1 MAIYRTN
8 RSRTTSFIG
17 KFKFNYEILLGQIPG
32 GESTGPGVD
41 KGIVQAFPTN
51 AFVNLGTS
59 TGFNFSG
66 IVANSVS
73 PPDPTPGGNSYDR
86 HPWNEYG
93 GLAQFANLEY
103 DSVAKT
109 VKIPFSFSLSLQGQG
124 QTSTTIYDK
133 FILEVVNIDLA
144 KDFKQVTGSIEGT
157 VYFGAPLEEY
167 VEINEFLPSEIQ
179 TKPSSSGCGDDEI
192 VVLKDLDKDTVRQF
206 PRYTT
211 LNWFEMF
218 KPNSFSQMGVE
229 IVATDSKGKTN
240 RFSRFERIIF
250 STARR
255 VSYSASK
262 ILNAWAGNID
272 NNGYIAFYGST
283 PDTSDPLLAK
293 TTRVTVDSNNFSIRH
308 YTSPDGILYAIP
320 NLTARV
326 LFGGEPTRSV
336 TFDANVYDWDKNHTN
351 PLKAYLVGFGSD
363 YKPKRYKR
371 ITYNEA
377 QYLTVESNS
386 GNISASQTYRKINI
400 SDVEAREG
408 ITGLPSEI
416 DAKSLVFDNTQR
428 WIYGMIDGIHSNEI
442 FDDLESPTD
451 NMDYPDKYIR
461 GADGCE
467 NINFLNQELTIGE
480 DELPSGNASIPIPLK
495 GWKFNAMTLKQDKE
509 YIIPGEGNT
518 RYYIG
523 DQGEPHYYGD
533 QNLSGYRYL
542 NLEVRSLNNDLQNSL
557 INITETSKGFTKSNN
572 SQIEDTKY
580 WKIRSSTNKF
590 QNIIVDLCNPDNK
603 NDNVDNQ
610 DSPYPRLNAYTTS
623 KPVSLSPLGLLAAEN
638 KPKDNFLFTG
648 PIDGSES
655 SVWITGEIKK
665 RIQDSGV
672 IYLTDPVSKNVDYFD
687 VNTSAF
693 PKSGLGTNYIFGRPR
708 IANGKI
714 KLAKPFIA
722 ADGYTYDE
730 NGKRIDII
738 PDYFKEIY
746 FYKVQNDLN
755 KDNTVDG
762 FLLKDKDGK
771 YPEEFE
777 IYDYNPG
784 YPDITGNLSKTTAL
798 FADGNQI
805 IKVEHNAVFL
815 NNPYDS
821 LEIENSTLKI
831 KKIYKIIQYVNSQA
845 EETSYFTIEA
855 PNDTNLNLQFPSG
868 SSIKLTFSRSD
879 DRFASI
885 VLKFS
890 SIDKVEENKYRGN
903 IEYSKLDKNSEP
915 NYDGIPPTINGVE
928 TVFNPNSPIITV
940 RDPRLV
946 EFTFPKNTILNTNI
960 LSKDPSENEVNAI
973 DDYPEDEASNGPY
986 YGVSRITKLQV
997 DNDLLELKEVK
1008 LQRINSLSNFVYSGN
1023 NNTFES
1029 KTKFTVAEN
1038 ANTTEIPTETQYFT
1052 RRFWQQNTDGRDEEE
1067 GDIEWQL
1074 TKTSRLNNW
1083 QLFPKSISG
1092 LCDDI
1097 NKIDEYVA
1105 PQWLN
1110 INNPSSKVVRHPG
1123 WVAQK
1128 ILKSY
1133 PTDPITGDRI
1143 YTIDL
1148 DPEYLNS
1155 DTGYATWVY
1164 GSGILA
1170 LPSGKNSGSGTSYVK
1185 AIDISFNE
1193 LKTLLAQT
1201 IFHRIN
1207 GNFPPGLP
1215 DLFGNT
1221 SLKNSDGTQQ
1231 TSVLHLRGGI
1241 IARGLANGLILP
1253 PQMSTDDNIRKA
1265 NLIEASTGAAAGS
1278 SESNDFGYYQTET
1291 PFGKNQI
1298 DHFVQLEKSKQF
1310 ANPEAFKS
1318 STRNLSQ
1325 AKRERASFKGGK
1337 ELATDITACESG
1349 FENSIVIA
1357 YTVPTT
1363 KEKDIK
1369 YTSIVQTDSFYSGVY
1384 ENYCVGY
1391 PDVQSGNG
1399 VSLPGEYP
1407 FLLSSELIK
1416 NSRSVHTFL
1425 LTEDTSL
1432 LKSQSTNNYNSLISS
1447 NTNMRNKF
1455 SWYPHIFGES
1465 KSDANFSTNAIAFSK
1480 MRFNSYAI
1488 SNESP
1493 LLANIGYADD
1503 GSVIFR
1509 TIPLNTSGTVAP
1521 VTDQNLLV
1529 AGKAP
1534 TYISEFRLLDTLML
1548 EGIAAP
1554 VHPTI
1559 SIVNSQ
1565 EYLASYVL
1573 KENMRTINGKF
1584 ISNYELSDKFEL
1596 INLDDISGQT
1606 LSEESNIFG
1615 LTSVY
1620 DNRLNV
1626 QRNVF
1631 FSSGSIFYY
1640 EVPVSSSS
1648 FGTSVIPKLHLIAGN
1663 VNSDFAV
1670 NLIQRDSMVTY
1681 YDSNSELSNVVSKHK
1696 PAIISCKHT
1705 NYSSDVIVVYDTGNC
1720 NIRAVKFNPYSNTFN
1735 DITGI
1740 ACTYVDYPIECVSS
1754 ADVTTD
1760 SNSIK
1765 PQALFTANPTSG
1777 ITDLFVVFTNDS
1789 FDFSGSDLTYEWDFG
1804 DGTSSTETN
1813 PTHTFVNSTNVDKEF
1828 TVTLLVTNSN
1838 GVKSN
1843 PTTLKITVNPKVTDL
1858 KPTAKFSAS
1867 PTSGPATLSVLFTNQ
1882 SLPVKDGSVISTY
1895 VWDFLGNG
1903 QLSSFSNNDD
1913 LIYDYTVSGTYK
1925 PTLYVEDNFSRKS
1938 DVFTGPNIVV
1948 SLTPK
1953 ADFSWKQTSFG
1964 PVFNVKF
1971 TDKSTP
1977 VSIVT
1982 SWAWDFGDG
1991 QTSSSQSPEHFYDLP
2006 GVYDVKLTVTNSSND
2021 TNSINY
2027 RVTVSGQGNDNP
2039 IANFSYSQVNKT
2051 YTVNFLD
2058 TTEGQIVS
2066 WKWIFDANDLT
2077 LTSNLQNPVYNYS
2090 TFGSYT
2096 VSLEVT
2102 DSFGN
2107 TDIEVKTITVSEIT
2121 NQPPVISLINATQ
2134 TSFEPINVKFTE
2146 ESSDIDGYITKWEWN
2161 FGDGS
2166 DIYSTTSSLSKNP
2179 THQYVSPGVYDVTL
2193 TVTDN
2198 GLFDGTNKKSSQKS
2212 LPIEVFAPPANKH
2225 PQASFVVDNNNNFAP
2240 LAVNFTDTSTDSD
2253 GFIVKWL
2260 WEFENNSF
2268 IEFNL
2273 QTYRK
2278 TVNYLF
2284 TKSGVY
2290 TVKLTVTDNNG
2301 LTNTATFDIIVN
2313 NSLPNSVFTI
2323 SPNPIN
2329 SKESANFDGSKSFDS
2344 DGAIVSYNWDFGD
2357 TTRQDN
2363 ASSNV
2368 SHIYNRPGE
2377 YTITLE
2383 VIDNFGASNI
2393 SQKNLTVNN
2402 RKPTARISYTSLVVK
2417 APGSLSFSGQNSFD
2431 EDGNIV
2437 SYAWV
2442 VSNGQVSSLQNP
2454 TFQFTSE
2461 GSFTVTLTV
2470 TDDFGD
2476 SNSSQVVVN
2485 VSPADNILPNAVLL
2499 VDKNSGLVNDLFN
2512 FDVSSSKDPDGFIT
2526 FYEIDFGDGNTTSFV
2541 SPANVSHIYTSVG
2554 IYNASL
2560 IVTDN
2565 RNGRSLPSNQQITII
2580 NQAPS
2585 ANFSFNPANPQTIQ
2599 TINFIDSSTDPE
2611 NDLVRWEWSFGDGNS
2626 FITSDANKKSPQ
2638 HQYAFGNKTY
2648 SVTLTVYDK
2657 FNLSNSITKNIFVSN
2672 RIPVAVISTNPADVN
2687 KVITGFAPFTV
2698 IFDSLAFDLDGS
2710 ISDYEWTISGLQS
2723 APITTKSFTYTFNTP
2738 RFVPYTVSHRVRD
2751 NDGFWSNTVTVAVK
2765 VNPPNEPPVARI
2777 TANPVSNSSFAPIDV
2792 TFSGAGSY
2800 DPDNIGGPLAY
2811 YWDFGNGQTSFEQIA
2826 VTRYTQPGTYNVSLK
2841 VIDNQ
2846 DGTSTQN
2853 LKYIVKNN
2861 QPIAVLNTV
2870 PPGITQVEI
2879 DTSVTFTSDGSND
2892 PDINQFISGYKW
2904 LIDGVNQNSNTPE
2917 ISYIFTSTGNHTVT
2931 LSVFDNF
2938 GLESTP
2944 VNKTI
2949 FVVRTPPP
2957 PPPNKNPIAVIS
2969 NEPELSGNIELKSG
2983 DTYTFDGLLSYDP
2996 EDANNITF
3004 EWYLDGF
3011 LVGTT
3016 SQLSYTFNTVGLF
3029 TVSLVVADTQNL
3041 KSSVLTNLGRRLSVP
3056 VNVSAIPKVDAN
3068 KLFTTG
3074 QAIDGAIASGAY
3086 EPNRY
3091 GYQLV
3096 DDTRKYVIIEAGLK
3110 HSFVVDDL
3118 GILYGSGDNTYGQL
3132 GLPSNISKV
3141 NVLTKIPLNSKF
3153 RIVKVSAGDTTSAII
3168 VEDTVL
3174 NKKVLLVCGDNN
3186 LGTFGQA
3193 LPKSNIYGFQS
3204 ILERNLSNSPLNFS
3218 NNDALLDVST
3228 CQHITAFADSKKVW
3242 VAGKHNYSSTGFV
3255 NEIGFIGIDVRQN
3268 PDLFLTTP
3276 IMPFKIEVGFFD
3288 PTSPNDFVGYV
3299 TGIAFDP
3306 DNQIVWFAGKTNLR
3320 GWGYAYDISTY
3331 ENRIGVLLADTNPY
3345 FNRAIYFYGFTSTN
3359 EIPAF
3364 LISPGTAAESQNFL
3378 PGDPQAETFQ
3388 KVSVSNFG
3396 YLALS
3401 ENYYWPWG
3409 DNSNGELGFAI
3420 NYKDTLSENA
3430 KNGRFPG
3437 DISSV
3442 PDIANPTDI
3451 SAGGFHSLLIASS
3464 AKPSTYTFTFVRTG
3478 GYPNPEV
3485 LTAYPT
3491 EQSAQ

>member
-17 KFKFNYEILLGQIPG
+17 KFKFNYEVVLGNPPG
-32 GESTGPGVD
+32 TPTLRDGAAIYT
-41 KGIVQAFPTN
+41 TN
-51 AFVNLGTS
+51 AAVNFSS
-59 TGFNFSG
+59 TTPFFNFSG
-66 IVANSVS
+66 IVGYNPPTSKAFEYPWLGTDYGEISSSVVEKIG
-73 PPDPTPGGNSYDR
+73 D
-86 HPWNEYG
+86 
-93 GLAQFANLEY
+93 
-103 DSVAKT
+103 K
-109 VKIPFSFSLSLQGQG
+109 VKIKFSFSLSAGFGQG
-124 QTSTTIYDK
+124 QNNLNITDA
-133 FILEVVNIDLA
+133 FVIDLVEVNL
-144 KDFKQVTGSIEGT
+144 KDFGVFTGSVEGE

-167 VEINEFLPSEIQ
+167 VEIDEFLPSEIKTQ
-179 TKPSSSGCGDDEI
+179 PSSSGCGDDEI
-192 VVLKDLDKDTVRQF
+192 VSVKDLDKNTVRQF

-211 LNWFEMF
+211 INWFEMT
-218 KPNSFSQMGVE
+218 KPNSTGRMGIILKTV
-229 IVATDSKGKTN
+229 DSKGRTN
-240 RFSRFERIIF
+240 QFSKFYPINY
-250 STARR
+250 SNPRR
-255 VSYSASK
+255 VSYTFGKK
-262 ILNAWAGNID
+262 INAWAGGISNS
-272 NNGYIAFYGST
+272 GYISFYENSSGLDVKKIT
-283 PDTSDPLLAK
+283 AK
-293 TTRVTVDSNNFSIRH
+293 TTDVSVDLDNFSIRNF
-308 YTSPDGILYAIP
+308 TRDLFDIGIPADM
-320 NLTARV
+320 TAFIE
-326 LFGGEPTRSV
+326 LFGEPTRSV
-336 TFDANVYDWDKNHTN
+336 TFEAQIYDWDILHSK
-351 PLKAYLVGFGSD
+351 PLKAYLIGFGSD
-363 YKPKRYKR
+363 YIPQKYKR
-371 ITYNEA
+371 IEYNKA
-377 QYLTVESNS
+377 QYETVETSS
-386 GNISASQTYRKINI
+386 GVISSSQTYNKIN
-400 SDVEAREG
+400 SARVEAREAVTS
-408 ITGLPSEI
+408 IQRNEFDSESI
-416 DAKSLVFDNTQR
+416 KFDNTQK

-442 FDDLESPTD
+442 FDDLDSPTD

-480 DELPSGNASIPIPLK
+480 DELPSGSASIPIPLR

-518 RYYIG
+518 RYYLG
-523 DQGEPHYYGD
+523 DQGEPHYYGN

-542 NLEVRSLNNDLQNSL
+542 NLQVRSKNNNLQNSL

-572 SQIEDTKY
+572 SQTEDIKY
-580 WKIRSSTNKF
+580 WNIRSSTNKF

-610 DSPYPRLNAYTTS
+610 DSPYPRLNTYTTS
-623 KPVSLSPLGLLAAEN
+623 KPVSLSPLGLLINEN
-638 KPKDNFLFTG
+638 KPKDNFLITG
-648 PIDGSES
+648 PIDGSVS
-655 SVWITGEIKK
+655 NVWITDEIKK

-672 IYLTDPVSKNVDYFD
+672 IYLTDPVSKNIDYFD

-693 PKSGLGTNYIFGRPR
+693 PRAGVGTNYIFGRPR
-708 IANGKI
+708 SANGKI
-714 KLAKPFIA
+714 KLSKPFIA

-730 NGKRIDII
+730 QGGRVDII
-738 PDYFKEIY
+738 PSFFKEVY
-746 FYKVQNDLN
+746 FYKVQNDLT
-755 KDNTVDG
+755 KDKTIDDI
-762 FLLKDKDGK
+762 LLKDEAGN

-777 IYDYNPG
+777 IYDFNPG
-784 YPDITGNLSKTTAL
+784 FPDITGNLSKTTSA
-798 FADGNQI
+798 FTDGNQI
-805 IKVEHNAVFL
+805 IRVEHNSVFL
-815 NNPYDS
+815 NNPYD
-821 LEIENSTLKI
+821 LVEIENPKEKI
-831 KKIYKIIQYVNSQA
+831 KKSYKIIQYVNSQA
-845 EETSYFTIEA
+845 EEISYFSIEA
-855 PNDTNLNLQFPSG
+855 PNDANINLQFPSG
-868 SSIKLTFSRSD
+868 SLIKLTFSISD
-879 DRFASI
+879 DRFNTI

-890 SIDKVEENKYRGN
+890 SVDKVGENKYRGN

-915 NYDGIPPTINGVE
+915 NYDGIPPTINGLD
-928 TVFNPNSPIITV
+928 TVFNPNAPIITV
-940 RDPRLV
+940 KDPRLV
-946 EFTFPKNTILNTNI
+946 EFTFPENTILNTNL
-960 LSKDPSENEVNAI
+960 LSRDPSQNEINAI

-997 DNDLLELKEVK
+997 DNDLLELGEVK
-1008 LQRINSLSNFVYSGN
+1008 LQRIASLSNFVYSGN

-1029 KTKFTVAEN
+1029 KTKFDVSS
-1038 ANTTEIPTETQYFT
+1038 TTKTSYFT
-1052 RRFWQQNTDGRDEEE
+1052 RRFWQQNTDSRDEEE

-1074 TKTSRLNNW
+1074 TESERISNW
-1083 QLFPKSISG
+1083 SLFPKTISG

-1110 INNPSSKVVRHPG
+1110 VNNPSSKVVRHPG

-1128 ILKSY
+1128 ISKSY

-1143 YTIDL
+1143 YTINL

-1155 DTGYATWVY
+1155 DTGYATWVF
-1164 GSGILA
+1164 GGGILA
-1170 LPSGKNSGSGTSYVK
+1170 LPSGKNTGSGTIYQK
-1185 AIDISFNE
+1185 AIDIDFNQ
-1193 LKTLLAQT
+1193 LRVIFGQT

-1253 PQMSTDDNIRKA
+1253 PQKSTEDNVRKA
-1265 NLIEASTGAAAGS
+1265 NLIEASTGSAAGS
-1278 SESNDFGYYQTET
+1278 SESNDFGYYQTKT
-1291 PFGKNQI
+1291 PFGKNKV
-1298 DHFVQLEKSKQF
+1298 DHFIQLEKSKQF

-1357 YTVPTT
+1357 YTVPAT

-1369 YTSIVQTDSFYSGVY
+1369 YTSIIQTDSFYSGIY

-1391 PDVQSGNG
+1391 PDVQSGSG

-1407 FLLSSELIK
+1407 FLLSSELLK
-1416 NSRSVHTFL
+1416 NSRNVHTFL
-1425 LTEDTSL
+1425 LTEHTSL

-1455 SWYPHIFGES
+1455 SWFPHIFGES

-1488 SNESP
+1488 SSESP

-1509 TIPLNTSGTVAP
+1509 TIPLNTSGIVAP

-1534 TYISEFRLLDTLML
+1534 TYISEFRLLDTLTL

-1554 VHPTI
+1554 VHPTV
-1559 SIVNSQ
+1559 SIVSSQ

-1573 KENMRTINGKF
+1573 KENLRTINGKF
-1584 ISNYELSDKFEL
+1584 ISNYELSDKFEI

-1631 FSSGSIFYY
+1631 FSSGSIVYY

-1648 FGTSVIPKLHLIAGN
+1648 FGTSIIPKLHLIAGN
-1663 VNSDFAV
+1663 VNSDFVV

-1681 YDSNSELSNVVSKHK
+1681 YDSNSELSSVVSKHK
-1696 PAIISCKHT
+1696 PAIISCKHI

-1720 NIRAVKFNPYSNTFN
+1720 NLRVVKFNPYSNTLN
-1735 DITGI
+1735 NITGI

-1760 SNSIK
+1760 TNSIK

-1777 ITDLFVVFTNDS
+1777 ITDLFVVFANDS

-1964 PVFNVKF
+1964 PVFNVTF

-1977 VSIVT
+1977 TNIVT

-2039 IANFSYSQVNKT
+2039 IANFSYSQVDKT
-2051 YTVNFLD
+2051 YTVNFVD
-2058 TTEGQIVS
+2058 TSEGQIVS

-2077 LTSNLQNPVYNYS
+2077 LTSNLQNPVFNYS

-2107 TDIEVKTITVSEIT
+2107 TDIEVKTIVVSEIT

-2146 ESSDIDGYITKWEWN
+2146 ESSDIDGFITKWEWN

-2179 THQYVSPGVYDVTL
+2179 THQYVSPGVYNVTL

-2212 LPIEVFAPPANKH
+2212 LTIEVFAPPANKP
-2225 PQASFVVDNNNNFAP
+2225 PQASFIVDNNNNFAP

-2260 WEFENNSF
+2260 WELENNSF

-2278 TVNYLF
+2278 TVNYVF

-2313 NSLPNSVFTI
+2313 NSLPNSEFTI

-2357 TTRQDN
+2357 TVRQDN

-2585 ANFSFNPANPQTIQ
+2585 ANFSFNPANPQTLQ

-2626 FITSDANKKSPQ
+2626 FVTSDANKKSPQ

-2672 RIPVAVISTNPADVN
+2672 RIPVAVISTNPADAN

-2751 NDGFWSNTVTVAVK
+2751 NDGFWSNTVTIAVK

-2846 DGTSTQN
+2846 DGTSTET

-2892 PDINQFISGYKW
+2892 PDISQFISGYKW
-2904 LIDGVNQNSNTPE
+2904 LVDGVNQNSNTPE

-2949 FVVRTPPP
+2949 FVVRIPLP

-2996 EDANNITF
+2996 EDANNIAF
-3004 EWYLDGF
+3004 EWYLDGV

-3029 TVSLVVADTQNL
+3029 TVLLVVADTQNL

-3056 VNVSAIPKVDAN
+3056 VNVSAVPKVDAN

-3074 QAIDGAIASGAY
+3074 QAINGAIASGAY
-3086 EPNRY
+3086 GPNRY

-3110 HSFVVDDL
+3110 HSFAVDDL
-3118 GILYGSGDNTYGQL
+3118 GILYGSGDNTHGQL